1 MRTITKLQTLLV
13 LFLTTAM
20 VCFMGCKDD
29 DDDVPTPDGG
39 GTVATYA
46 ISGTVMD
53 ASNNPMAGV
62 SVALSG
68 AQSLSATTGSDGT
81 YSFDLKSTPGSY
93 KIAFKSEGYADR
105 SYDVDVKKIESGVG
119 QYVVNA
125 VMVKGTTPDTPKEY
139 KKAKYN
145 LSVSIEDVVGKAIS
159 TSSLS
164 VVVKYGDKEI
174 AKENKPNFKV
184 SDVTP
189 GIYDVV
195 ATAFGYTKAVAKV
208 VVSAVPDQEKKEG
221 EGDTFDVEYPAII
234 VMNVAPS
241 IPVDPDDPSKPTDPS
256 DPSDPSKPTDPSD
269 PSDPSKPTDPLKA
282 TYIVS
287 GIITDLSTGADIKT
301 AEVILML
308 GSEELFISKNES
320 EFSFNIA
327 SSKVT
332 EDAQFILS
340 VKAAGYTSYSRTIIF
355 KVGQSMNYVFPITL
369 NPIGTGG
376 NTEIDFSKYGVQVPE
391 KEAEKVA
398 DEIKNAINAGGTEEV
413 KVSGVTYVD
422 ENNVEQKVDVV
433 IPANVLDNYK
443 GADNEVQAPVIKVLN
458 QSDAEKLTESIGVIE
473 STTADG
479 IKEKDEVSLVAE
491 SGKPVVIVMPASS
504 NQTLVIE
511 RDMSAEALQSNN
523 VTSDAG
529 AVASVSRVY
538 KGEPSGTVFSPALKI
553 SFDAPKDLV
562 SSTQPMALLYATT
575 GIDNKEIMKIDP
587 TADPVYINGTGAEMS
602 VAHFSKFAAGFELA
616 LAETE
621 DISTDTTIV
630 EKVVDYCSDGK
641 AGNIP
646 VVVTTTNA
654 YVGENLQD
662 LVGKSN
668 VDGQVAK
675 NAVYNRISNR
685 LQADGYQIGTQTS
698 LTTSVPTEADRTVAS
713 MSLKKTYT
721 TNTYVFKFMTKGKKV
736 EEIQVVAKK
745 LIKIEGTPVYKQS
758 HGHGHGDGNNAGGGI
773 IIPD

>member
-1 MRTITKLQTLLV
+1 MQDRAFL
-13 LFLTTAM
+13 LFLSDFSELFGEQVGQT
-20 VCFMGCKDD
+20 GIDLIYHQI
-29 DDDVPTPDGG
+29 
-39 GTVATYA
+39 GTVA
-46 ISGTVMD
+46 G
-53 ASNNPMAGV
+53 
-62 SVALSG
+62 
-68 AQSLSATTGSDGT
+68 SAAVLQRRNAFCPCFIVLRD
-81 YSFDLKSTPGSY
+81 TP
-93 KIAFKSEGYADR
+93 
-105 SYDVDVKKIESGVG
+105 
-119 QYVVNA
+119 

-164 VVVKYGDKEI
+164 VVVKYGHKEI

-195 ATAFGYTKAVAKV
+195 ATASGYTKAVAKV

-241 IPVDPDDPSKPTDPS
+241 IPVDPSDPSKPTDPS

-269 PSDPSKPTDPLKA
+269 PSDPSKPTDPSKA

-301 AEVILML
+301 AEVTLML

-529 AVASVSRVY
+529 AVASVSRV
-538 KGEPSGTVFSPALKI
+538 
-553 SFDAPKDLV
+553 
-562 SSTQPMALLYATT
+562 
-575 GIDNKEIMKIDP
+575 
-587 TADPVYINGTGAEMS
+587 
-602 VAHFSKFAAGFELA
+602 
-616 LAETE
+616 
-621 DISTDTTIV
+621 
-630 EKVVDYCSDGK
+630 
-641 AGNIP
+641 
-646 VVVTTTNA
+646 
-654 YVGENLQD
+654 
-662 LVGKSN
+662 
-668 VDGQVAK
+668 
-675 NAVYNRISNR
+675 
-685 LQADGYQIGTQTS
+685 
-698 LTTSVPTEADRTVAS
+698 
-713 MSLKKTYT
+713 
-721 TNTYVFKFMTKGKKV
+721 
-736 EEIQVVAKK
+736 
-745 LIKIEGTPVYKQS
+745 
-758 HGHGHGDGNNAGGGI
+758 
-773 IIPD
+773 

>member
-195 ATAFGYTKAVAKV
+195 ATASGYTKAVAKV

-256 DPSDPSKPTDPSD
+256 
-269 PSDPSKPTDPLKA
+269 KA

-301 AEVILML
+301 AEVTLML

-369 NPIGTGG
+369 NPVGTGG

-621 DISTDTTIV
+621 DISTDT
-630 EKVVDYCSDGK
+630 K
-641 AGNIP
+641 
-646 VVVTTTNA
+646 
-654 YVGENLQD
+654 
-662 LVGKSN
+662 
-668 VDGQVAK
+668 
-675 NAVYNRISNR
+675 R
-685 LQADGYQIGTQTS
+685 L
-698 LTTSVPTEADRTVAS
+698 LTTVLMVRQETF
-713 MSLKKTYT
+713 L
-721 TNTYVFKFMTKGKKV
+721 
-736 EEIQVVAKK
+736 
-745 LIKIEGTPVYKQS
+745 
-758 HGHGHGDGNNAGGGI
+758 
-773 IIPD
+773 

>member
-1 MRTITKLQTLLV
+1 M
-13 LFLTTAM
+13 
-20 VCFMGCKDD
+20 
-29 DDDVPTPDGG
+29 
-39 GTVATYA
+39 
-46 ISGTVMD
+46 
-53 ASNNPMAGV
+53 
-62 SVALSG
+62 
-68 AQSLSATTGSDGT
+68 
-81 YSFDLKSTPGSY
+81 
-93 KIAFKSEGYADR
+93 
-105 SYDVDVKKIESGVG
+105 
-119 QYVVNA
+119 
-125 VMVKGTTPDTPKEY
+125 
-139 KKAKYN
+139 
-145 LSVSIEDVVGKAIS
+145 GKAIS

-195 ATAFGYTKAVAKV
+195 ATASGYTKAVAKV

-256 DPSDPSKPTDPSD
+256 
-269 PSDPSKPTDPLKA
+269 KA

-301 AEVILML
+301 AEVTLML

-369 NPIGTGG
+369 NPVGTGG

-529 AVASVSRVY
+529 AVR
-538 KGEPSGTVFSPALKI
+538 
-553 SFDAPKDLV
+553 
-562 SSTQPMALLYATT
+562 SS
-575 GIDNKEIMKIDP
+575 
-587 TADPVYINGTGAEMS
+587 
-602 VAHFSKFAAGFELA
+602 
-616 LAETE
+616 
-621 DISTDTTIV
+621 
-630 EKVVDYCSDGK
+630 
-641 AGNIP
+641 
-646 VVVTTTNA
+646 
-654 YVGENLQD
+654 
-662 LVGKSN
+662 
-668 VDGQVAK
+668 
-675 NAVYNRISNR
+675 
-685 LQADGYQIGTQTS
+685 
-698 LTTSVPTEADRTVAS
+698 
-713 MSLKKTYT
+713 
-721 TNTYVFKFMTKGKKV
+721 
-736 EEIQVVAKK
+736 
-745 LIKIEGTPVYKQS
+745 
-758 HGHGHGDGNNAGGGI
+758 
-773 IIPD
+773 

>member
-195 ATAFGYTKAVAKV
+195 ATASGYTKAVAKV

-234 VMNVAPS
+234 VMNVTPS

-256 DPSDPSKPTDPSD
+256 
-269 PSDPSKPTDPLKA
+269 KA

-301 AEVILML
+301 AEVTLML

-562 SSTQPMALLYATT
+562 SSTQPMAY
-575 GIDNKEIMKIDP
+575 MRP
-587 TADPVYINGTGAEMS
+587 
-602 VAHFSKFAAGFELA
+602 
-616 LAETE
+616 
-621 DISTDTTIV
+621 
-630 EKVVDYCSDGK
+630 
-641 AGNIP
+641 
-646 VVVTTTNA
+646 
-654 YVGENLQD
+654 
-662 LVGKSN
+662 
-668 VDGQVAK
+668 
-675 NAVYNRISNR
+675 
-685 LQADGYQIGTQTS
+685 QA
-698 LTTSVPTEADRTVAS
+698 
-713 MSLKKTYT
+713 
-721 TNTYVFKFMTKGKKV
+721 
-736 EEIQVVAKK
+736 
-745 LIKIEGTPVYKQS
+745 
-758 HGHGHGDGNNAGGGI
+758 
-773 IIPD
+773 

>member
-195 ATAFGYTKAVAKV
+195 ATASGYTKAVAKV

-301 AEVILML
+301 AEVTLL
-308 GSEELFISKNES
+308 DCR
-320 EFSFNIA
+320 A
-327 SSKVT
+327 S
-332 EDAQFILS
+332 A
-340 VKAAGYTSYSRTIIF
+340 
-355 KVGQSMNYVFPITL
+355 
-369 NPIGTGG
+369 
-376 NTEIDFSKYGVQVPE
+376 
-391 KEAEKVA
+391 
-398 DEIKNAINAGGTEEV
+398 
-413 KVSGVTYVD
+413 
-422 ENNVEQKVDVV
+422 
-433 IPANVLDNYK
+433 
-443 GADNEVQAPVIKVLN
+443 
-458 QSDAEKLTESIGVIE
+458 
-473 STTADG
+473 
-479 IKEKDEVSLVAE
+479 
-491 SGKPVVIVMPASS
+491 
-504 NQTLVIE
+504 
-511 RDMSAEALQSNN
+511 
-523 VTSDAG
+523 
-529 AVASVSRVY
+529 
-538 KGEPSGTVFSPALKI
+538 
-553 SFDAPKDLV
+553 
-562 SSTQPMALLYATT
+562 
-575 GIDNKEIMKIDP
+575 
-587 TADPVYINGTGAEMS
+587 
-602 VAHFSKFAAGFELA
+602 
-616 LAETE
+616 
-621 DISTDTTIV
+621 DISRSI
-630 EKVVDYCSDGK
+630 
-641 AGNIP
+641 
-646 VVVTTTNA
+646 TN
-654 YVGENLQD
+654 V
-662 LVGKSN
+662 
-668 VDGQVAK
+668 
-675 NAVYNRISNR
+675 
-685 LQADGYQIGTQTS
+685 
-698 LTTSVPTEADRTVAS
+698 
-713 MSLKKTYT
+713 
-721 TNTYVFKFMTKGKKV
+721 
-736 EEIQVVAKK
+736 
-745 LIKIEGTPVYKQS
+745 
-758 HGHGHGDGNNAGGGI
+758 
-773 IIPD
+773 

>member
-195 ATAFGYTKAVAKV
+195 ATASGYTKAVAKV

-256 DPSDPSKPTDPSD
+256 
-269 PSDPSKPTDPLKA
+269 KA

-301 AEVILML
+301 AEVTLML

-369 NPIGTGG
+369 NPVGTGG

-553 SFDAPKDLV
+553 SFRTAPKDLV

-641 AGNIP
+641 GRKHSCSCYNYKCLCWRKLAG
-646 VVVTTTNA
+646 
-654 YVGENLQD
+654 
-662 LVGKSN
+662 SS
-668 VDGQVAK
+668 
-675 NAVYNRISNR
+675 R
-685 LQADGYQIGTQTS
+685 
-698 LTTSVPTEADRTVAS
+698 
-713 MSLKKTYT
+713 
-721 TNTYVFKFMTKGKKV
+721 KV
-736 EEIQVVAKK
+736 
-745 LIKIEGTPVYKQS
+745 
-758 HGHGHGDGNNAGGGI
+758 
-773 IIPD
+773 